1 MPESQNWERR
11 WPLFFTGN
19 LYAMSEFSS
28 STITI
33 DAPMSEVGT
42 TLFAVASYP
51 EWSSAFKKVDVQESD
66 AQGRVVKASLSVDAG
81 ALKDVVTLIFDW
93 SQAPDKVTFSLDDA
107 NLLTKMEGAYLLK
120 SLDSESTSVTYE
132 LSVGL
137 SMPIP
142 AMMIAKQEKSTIDS
156 ALKQLKE
163 HLEG

>member
-1 MPESQNWERR
+1 
-11 WPLFFTGN
+11 
-19 LYAMSEFSS
+19 MSEFST
-28 STITI
+28 STVAI
-33 DAPMSEVGT
+33 DAPISQVGE

-51 EWSSAFKKVDVQESD
+51 EWSTSFKKVDVLESD
-66 AQGRVVKASLSVDAG
+66 AQGRATKAKLTIEAG
-81 ALKDVVTLIFDW
+81 AVKDVVTLDFDW
-93 SQAPDKVTFSLDDA
+93 SAAPSKVTFSLDDA
-107 NLLTKMEGAYLLK
+107 NLLTKMDGSYLLK
-120 SLDSESTSVTYE
+120 SIDADSTSVTYE

>member
-1 MPESQNWERR
+1 
-11 WPLFFTGN
+11 
-19 LYAMSEFSS
+19 MSEFSS

-66 AQGRVVKASLSVDAG
+66 AQGRVVKAS
-81 ALKDVVTLIFDW
+81 LKDVVTLIFDW

>member
-1 MPESQNWERR
+1 
-11 WPLFFTGN
+11 
-19 LYAMSEFSS
+19 MSDFSS

-33 DAPMSEVGT
+33 DSPISEVGA

-51 EWSSAFKKVDVQESD
+51 EWSEAFKKVDVLATD
-66 AQGRVVKASLSVDAG
+66 DQGRATKAKLTVDAG
-81 ALKDVVTLIFDW
+81 AVKDVVTLDFDW
-93 SQAPDKVTFSLDDA
+93 SAAPSKVTFTLDDA
-107 NLLTKMEGAYLLK
+107 NILTKMDGAYLLK
-120 SLDSESTSVTYE
+120 SLGEDATSVTYE

>member
-1 MPESQNWERR
+1 
-11 WPLFFTGN
+11 
-19 LYAMSEFSS
+19 MSDFSS

-33 DAPMSEVGT
+33 DSPISEVGA

-51 EWSSAFKKVDVQESD
+51 EWSEAFKKVDVLATD
-66 AQGRVVKASLSVDAG
+66 DQGRATKAKLTVDAG
-81 ALKDVVTLIFDW
+81 AVKDVVTLDFDW
-93 SQAPDKVTFSLDDA
+93 SAAPSKVTFSLDDA
-107 NLLTKMEGAYLLK
+107 NILTKMDGAYLLK
-120 SLDSESTSVTYE
+120 SLGADATSVTYE

>member
-1 MPESQNWERR
+1 
-11 WPLFFTGN
+11 
-19 LYAMSEFSS
+19 MSDFSS

-33 DAPMSEVGT
+33 DSPISEVGA

-51 EWSSAFKKVDVQESD
+51 EWSEAFKKVDVLATDE
-66 AQGRVVKASLSVDAG
+66 QGRATKAKLTVDAG
-81 ALKDVVTLIFDW
+81 AVKDVVTLDFDW
-93 SQAPDKVTFSLDDA
+93 SQSPSKVTFSLDDA
-107 NLLTKMEGAYLLK
+107 NILTKMDGAYLLK
-120 SLDSESTSVTYE
+120 SLDADSTSVTYE

-142 AMMIAKQEKSTIDS
+142 AMMIAKQEKSTCGS